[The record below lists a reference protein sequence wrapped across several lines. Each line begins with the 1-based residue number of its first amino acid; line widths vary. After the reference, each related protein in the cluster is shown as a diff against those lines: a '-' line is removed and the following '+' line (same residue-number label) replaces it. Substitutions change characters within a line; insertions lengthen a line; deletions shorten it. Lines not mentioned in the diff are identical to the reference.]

1 MAKVEIPGI
10 PGRPRPEDLSPP
22 PAVAQPE
29 PEPRATEEEP
39 VGTPLEDDLDPI
51 LAQAV
56 ASQPELPPAPPPDE
70 AKPASAPAART
81 AAGSPSFPAPRRRA
95 LGGFLAAGAL
105 ALAGIAATAVLGG
118 KRNGSAT
125 GVHASPRPEA
135 TGASGGVLGAAAL
148 DGSEAELARL
158 FGLDPG
164 G

>member
-1 MAKVEIPGI
+1 MAKIEIPGLDQADPPKLQRAVQQR
-10 PGRPRPEDLSPP
+10 PGVQSKEAPSLGE
-22 PAVAQPE
+22 
-29 PEPRATEEEP
+29 
-39 VGTPLEDDLDPI
+39 PLEGDLDPV

-56 ASQPELPPAPPPDE
+56 ASQPVIPRPMKAEPEPPPMDAEEPPA
-70 AKPASAPAART
+70 S
-81 AAGSPSFPAPRRRA
+81 GSPSFPAPRRRA

-148 DGSEAELARL
+148 DGSETELARL

>member
-1 MAKVEIPGI
+1 MAKIEIPGLDQADPPKLKQAVQQT
-10 PGRPRPEDLSPP
+10 PGVQSKEAPSLGE
-22 PAVAQPE
+22 
-29 PEPRATEEEP
+29 
-39 VGTPLEDDLDPI
+39 PLEGDLDPI

-70 AKPASAPAART
+70 AKPASAPAAR
-81 AAGSPSFPAPRRRA
+81 AAADSPSFPAPRRRA

-105 ALAGIAATAVLGG
+105 ALAGIAVTAVLGG